1 MKSGQTD
8 RAKRHGQRGGV
19 EGEKG
24 AMNEELEQAL
34 RHCILCYLHFFVP
47 LFFGKAHE
55 REVERVRKHTHT
67 DTHWQLV
74 QKMGVSR
81 PYVTRASSGA
91 QKNAF
96 YMQMQGVNCS
106 CVLNK

>member
-1 MKSGQTD
+1 MG
-8 RAKRHGQRGGV
+8 
-19 EGEKG
+19 G
-24 AMNEELEQAL
+24 AMNEELEQA
-34 RHCILCYLHFFVP
+34 RFGIVFYAICIFSS

-55 REVERVRKHTHT
+55 KKSRGSANTHTHT
-67 DTHWQLV
+67 QRHTPVLLV

-81 PYVTRASSGA
+81 PAKHE
-91 QKNAF
+91 QKKNEF

>member
-8 RAKRHGQRGGV
+8 RAKRHGQRGG
-19 EGEKG
+19 GGREKG

-67 DTHWQLV
+67 LAVGAKNGRVSPLRNTSFERSAKKCILYADAGRKLQLRT
-74 QKMGVSR
+74 K
-81 PYVTRASSGA
+81 
-91 QKNAF
+91 
-96 YMQMQGVNCS
+96 
-106 CVLNK
+106 